1 MYRLS
6 HYLFESDMQ
15 YLGEVERALATP
27 PEGILQLSNMEGTY
41 RFPDNTIWQ
50 FEKTEVTDRYGET
63 YIQLTA
69 ADVTELCH
77 VLGLLFVENKKAR
90 EIFIPVPS
98 LIILYLYGILMRSM
112 PVQYPR

>member
-1 MYRLS
+1 
-6 HYLFESDMQ
+6 MQ

-77 VLGLLFVENKKAR
+77 VLGLLFVENKKRLCQNADTA
-90 EIFIPVPS
+90 FFYAQSPDFLKPGLCYYPKFS
-98 LIILYLYGILMRSM
+98 YL
-112 PVQYPR
+112 